1 MLFYTTVSQSTLAI
15 LKSIMSDPTF
25 DQFNLVG
32 GTALSLQIGHRLSID
47 LDLFGI
53 KSLDQNRISTSL
65 SKLGNLTE
73 NSKSE
78 IFYGVFLDEL
88 KIDFLEYPYPQYLPT
103 VEIDGIRMLSKLEIS
118 AMKLSAIGSRGT
130 KKDYVDIY
138 FLLKE
143 FSLKQMLDAFST
155 KYPIQNNIHAFK
167 SLTYF
172 DDAEK
177 TEMPTML
184 NDTTWDDIKAG
195 IIKHVQKFKF

>member
-1 MLFYTTVSQSTLAI
+1 MLFYTTVSESTLAI
-15 LKSIMSDPTF
+15 LKFIMNNPTF

-32 GTALSLQIGHRLSID
+32 GTALALQIGHRLSVD

-53 KSLDQNRISTSL
+53 EDLNQNKI
-65 SKLGNLTE
+65 LTE
-73 NSKSE
+73 LQKYGEVKEGNKSE
-78 IFYGVFLDEL
+78 IFYGVFLDDL
-88 KIDFLEYPYPQYLPT
+88 KIDFLKYTYSQYLPT
-103 VEIDGIRMLSKLEIS
+103 VELDGIRMLSKLEIS

-138 FLLKE
+138 FLLQE
-143 FSLKQMLDAFST
+143 FSLKQMLEAFST

-172 DDAEK
+172 DDAER

-184 NDTTWDDIKAG
+184 NDTTWEDIKAG
-195 IIKHVQKFKF
+195 IISHVQKFRF